1 MDRRHIPTAALVVAL
16 GSALASITVAQDDD
30 AASLPSRYSRRDVLL
45 AAQACVHETT
55 WAGAATGDCG
65 GIVQVVEARR
75 AEHERFEVALAR
87 TMPRFY
93 AGTTSRAW
101 TRGLRAG
108 PITTL
113 PGWAAPV
120 PASAYTD
127 EWHEVYVRTANF
139 MLGREA
145 LPCAE
150 TPRRWFGR
158 ATDHEALER
167 TLATGEW
174 REAHCGETRNA
185 FLYSVD
191 VD

>member
-1 MDRRHIPTAALVVAL
+1 MDRKLTTAAITLAL
-16 GSALASITVAQDDD
+16 ASTLASITVAQED
-30 AASLPSRYSRRDVLL
+30 ADAPLPSRYSRRDVLL

-55 WAGAATGDCG
+55 WAGATTGDCG

-75 AEHERFEVALAR
+75 AEHERFEAALAR

-101 TRGLRAG
+101 SRALRAG

-113 PGWAAPV
+113 PGWRASV
-120 PASAYTD
+120 PARAYSD
-127 EWHEVYVRTANF
+127 HWHEVYVRTANF

-167 TLATGEW
+167 ALASGQW
-174 REAHCGETRNA
+174 AEAHCGETRNA
-185 FLYSVD
+185 FLYAVD